1 VIQPRTKGEEIA
13 YIEGYARAIND
24 CRGHGDEYAREWLR
38 TMIEATP
45 ELAQALNTSAPPE
58 MT

>member
-1 VIQPRTKGEEIA
+1 MIQPRTKGERIA

-24 CRGHGDEYAREWLR
+24 CRGHGDETARAWLR

-45 ELAQALNTSAPPE
+45 ELAHMLDQLEKT
-58 MT
+58 